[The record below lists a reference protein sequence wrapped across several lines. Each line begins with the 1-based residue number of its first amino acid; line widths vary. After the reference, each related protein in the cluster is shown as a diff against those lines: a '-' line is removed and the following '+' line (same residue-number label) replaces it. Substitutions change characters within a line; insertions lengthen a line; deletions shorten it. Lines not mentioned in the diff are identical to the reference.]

1 MEWYN
6 STLDGLDGYGSFL
19 PERLYNEYD
28 DQLGWP
34 RRTCL
39 TLANQITARPNSAA
53 LYDSFAN
60 RGMYGPIRHR
70 MAEHFLSADLRYD
83 YALRTGRTNSVDE
96 ALSFGNMYNP
106 GRSNH
111 MMNTKVD
118 KQKFKA
124 LYVRFVYT
132 ARERNSTFE
141 RLESEDYAGC
151 ELKDISMG
159 LMDSPRHKVRVYL
172 NVSSVSDAEYNNRT
186 EEQRSEYNCTLT
198 IYSNKEMDALMHR
211 KLLAIFPALVQRFT
225 TCTISDQTKEFC
237 MALSAPNTDTF
248 DNLMKTKFNIT
259 ELLEKVRRDNFTQVF
274 QGMAQRTL
282 DSLTTQVRRVTND
295 ITNYENHL
303 TSDYAALRELQLRLA
318 GFQMLNSTGDYESD
332 VKYYC
337 KNNNLIA
344 IRPHDNGMRYTVKAP
359 VLYYDESFAKKMF
372 TEGSR
377 FWDNN
382 SARGTRA
389 REVLK
394 LLHDVF
400 VERKFIM
407 FFGESV
413 DVDVE
418 GAHRTGEIV
427 TYADNPLN
435 ANPHHKHFNCFGN
448 SNAPIARAFTN
459 NDYITLLEQVLACV
473 GNLNLADGVV
483 FNKFFNDLCDNTDG
497 TRECAMLA
505 CADDPNTLYSVE
517 EIMKKVY
524 EVK

>member
-6 STLDGLDGYGSFL
+6 GALDELNGYGIFL
-19 PERLYNEYD
+19 SERLYAEYD

-34 RRTCL
+34 RNTCL
-39 TLANQITARPNSAA
+39 TLAKQIIACPGSTA

-60 RGMYGPIRHR
+60 RGLYGPIRHR

-83 YALRTGRTNSVDE
+83 YALRTARTNSMHE
-96 ALSFGNMYNP
+96 ALNFGGMYNP
-106 GRSNH
+106 GRINH
-111 MMNTKVD
+111 MVNTKVD
-118 KQKFKA
+118 KQKFKS
-124 LYVRFVYT
+124 LYARFVYT
-132 ARERNSTFE
+132 ARERNNTFE
-141 RLESEDYAGC
+141 RLESEDYAGY

-159 LMDSPRHKVRVYL
+159 LMDSPRHKVRAYL
-172 NVSSVSDAEYNNRT
+172 CVPGVSDLEYNAYT
-186 EEQRSEYNCTLT
+186 EEQRSMRHCTLN
-198 IYSNKEMDALMHR
+198 IYSNKEMDALMQR

-225 TCTISDQTKEFC
+225 TCTISDQTKAFC

-248 DNLMKTKFNIT
+248 DNLMKTKFNVV
-259 ELLEKVRRDNFTQVF
+259 ELLEKIRRDSFAQVF
-274 QGMAQRTL
+274 QNMAQRAL
-282 DSLTTQVRRVTND
+282 DSLTSQVRRVTND
-295 ITNYENHL
+295 IAGYENQL
-303 TSDYAALRELQLRLA
+303 TSSYVALRELQLRLA
-318 GFQMLNSTGDYESD
+318 GFQMLNNTGDYESD

-344 IRPHDNGMRYTVKAP
+344 VRPNNNGIRYTVKAP

-372 TEGSR
+372 TQGSR

-389 REVLK
+389 SEVLK

-413 DVDVE
+413 DVDAE
-418 GAHRTGEIV
+418 GVHRTGEIV
-427 TYADNPLN
+427 SYAGNPLN
-435 ANPHHKHFNCFGN
+435 ANPHHRYFNCFGN
-448 SNAPIARAFTN
+448 SNAPIAKAFTN

-483 FNKFFNDLCDNTDG
+483 FNRFFNNLCDNTDG
-497 TRECAMLA
+497 TCKCAMLA
-505 CADDPNTLYSVE
+505 YADDPNTLYSVE

-524 EVK
+524 EVE